1 MRASMARR
9 TFDLSQHRLNQRR
22 RASHDRSGAD
32 AENGPSRSGQRGQ
45 SKASD
50 AYALLCEMPLRP
62 PALASM
68 VETWNESGGLH
79 DHLDRCHRSAA
90 RLCRAKPQLRGLDL
104 AAAQTAAES
113 PLRRSDDQRLVFRG
127 DGGIRE
133 DALALAKLLFW
144 LKSDQAASLETGLKR
159 KRQARSWPPC

>member
-1 MRASMARR
+1 MRKLPLAAALLVASAIA
-9 TFDLSQHRLNQRR
+9 T
-22 RASHDRSGAD
+22 
-32 AENGPSRSGQRGQ
+32 
-45 SKASD
+45 D
-50 AYALLCEMPLRP
+50 AYAWGDEGH
-62 PALASM
+62 M

-90 RLCRAKPQLRGLDL
+90 RLCRAEPHLRGLDL
-104 AAAQTAAES
+104 AAAQTPAES
-113 PLRRSDDQRLVFRG
+113 PLRRSDDQSLVFRR

>member
-1 MRASMARR
+1 MIEAELTRKTGQAVAGSAA
-9 TFDLSQHRLNQRR
+9 NQKPPT
-22 RASHDRSGAD
+22 HML
-32 AENGPSRSGQRGQ
+32 
-45 SKASD
+45 
-50 AYALLCEMPLRP
+50 LLCEMPLRP

-79 DHLDRCHRSAA
+79 DHLDRYHRSTAH
-90 RLCRAKPQLRGLDL
+90 LCRAEPHLHGLDL

-113 PLRRSDDQRLVFRG
+113 PLRRSDDQSLVFRR
-127 DGGIRE
+127 DGGSRE